1 MNLEQDKI
9 FKVIEKNRFNEG
21 VRVGLA
27 SSNKTIIEMAETKQ
41 DYLNENQ
48 RLTNSLLQAEDKIQ
62 ELLKQP
68 EQTLTGD
75 KMIEMW
81 RDGYDAG
88 TRLKQPEQFNQDLLY
103 DIEYLITA
111 FEQGADANDYRR
123 PISDLRDELLAL
135 KTQTPCFLSQ

>member
-1 MNLEQDKI
+1 MNEERELLQNCNKINELLKQPEQDKI

-27 SSNKTIIEMAETKQ
+27 SANKTIIEMAETKQ

-68 EQTLTGD
+68 EQKPLPTYLVDDLAKISISNDMFDWNNVDRLFACAIEKAHGIGGGD
-75 KMIEMW
+75 E
-81 RDGYDAG
+81 
-88 TRLKQPEQFNQDLLY
+88 
-103 DIEYLITA
+103 
-111 FEQGADANDYRR
+111 
-123 PISDLRDELLAL
+123 
-135 KTQTPCFLSQ
+135 